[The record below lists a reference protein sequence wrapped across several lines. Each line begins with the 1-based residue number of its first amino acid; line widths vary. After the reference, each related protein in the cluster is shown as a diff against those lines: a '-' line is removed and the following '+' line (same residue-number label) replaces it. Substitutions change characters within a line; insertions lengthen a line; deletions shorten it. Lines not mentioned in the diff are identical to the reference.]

1 MSRGVRLKECTVC
14 GAEFAP
20 EHGNKKMCPECTN
33 ALQRNKGRGLP
44 REYEAPGDIE
54 TYERRIRERYMAR
67 YRDTIVAE
75 GYADRQRAKTLAM
88 VGKIRTEL

>member
-54 TYERRIRERYMAR
+54 TYERQIRERSVAR
-67 YRDTIVAE
+67 YHDTIVAI
-75 GYADRQRAKTLAM
+75 GYAERQIAASLEKA
-88 VGKIRTEL
+88 GKIRTEL